1 MPSNSLPHNFR
12 QIIITTQR
20 SSIKSVVDPSI
31 HHQFRRPNPFPFHI
45 RTIYHFNH
53 PSKTTMP
60 KTQFALRRSLEERR
74 RLLQKHNSCRTN
86 SMGAIVG
93 GTTAEVAA
101 VGCCLPF
108 AVVDFTVLTMYKV
121 PAGLFRNAMRRK
133 RQRSLMM
140 DRNGGGKRERSIGDE
155 LSMHPA
161 VVAAAERFM
170 MPEVDKDVLKLEDE
184 MWERFSESGFLRGP
198 SETKN

>member
-1 MPSNSLPHNFR
+1 
-12 QIIITTQR
+12 
-20 SSIKSVVDPSI
+20 
-31 HHQFRRPNPFPFHI
+31 
-45 RTIYHFNH
+45 
-53 PSKTTMP
+53 MP
-60 KTQFALRRSLEERR
+60 KPQLALRRSLEERR
-74 RLLQKHNSCRTN
+74 RLLQKHNSRRTN

-101 VGCCLPF
+101 VGCCFPF

-184 MWERFSESGFLRGP
+184 MWEMFSESGFLRGP